1 MFGQKLQT
9 FFSVVSFLKRKLL
22 FFKRED
28 GKSLIEFAILA
39 PVFITLVF
47 GILNLGIMMTVQ
59 NALESAV
66 REAGRY
72 GITGQSEQGL
82 TRDQSIT
89 QVIQQTASKYSAS
102 IIDPS
107 KIQVTVTAYPDLTQT
122 GQPGVSGSF
131 GLPGQAVLYQVS
143 YPWNTFFNL
152 FWGSNIVTLHA
163 QTPVLNEQFTPGS

>member
-1 MFGQKLQT
+1 MFGQNLQT

-22 FFKRED
+22 LFKRED
-28 GKSLIEFAILA
+28 GTSLIEFAILA

-89 QVIQQTASKYSAS
+89 QVIQ
-102 IIDPS
+102 
-107 KIQVTVTAYPDLTQT
+107 
-122 GQPGVSGSF
+122 
-131 GLPGQAVLYQVS
+131 
-143 YPWNTFFNL
+143 
-152 FWGSNIVTLHA
+152 
-163 QTPVLNEQFTPGS
+163 